1 MFPQF
6 YRKYDIFPD
15 SPALIAAVF
24 PGMQLTPKREMAQRI
39 GKPTAARVFP
49 CRRFPSVD
57 LLICCRAFCT
67 GT

>member
-1 MFPQF
+1 MLPQI

-15 SPALIAAVF
+15 FPALIAAVF
-24 PGMQLTPKREMAQRI
+24 PGMQLAPKREMAQRI
-39 GKPTAARVFP
+39 GKQTAAREYP

-57 LLICCRAFCT
+57 LLICCRTFCT